1 MLPGPP
7 LPATFVAL
15 LFAQAE
21 PAPPPAPQTGGD
33 PAPRVAEAPTGPP
46 ATALGFG
53 AAAAFRFGAAGRDV
67 PPRLG
72 FSIHP
77 SFEWRYAHVAGWLE
91 LGAQLDFSFDRF
103 AERVTLAVP
112 LEGGQ
117 EAPFDDL
124 RTVSHFDFAALQTVG
139 FRVRRVR
146 PWGAAGVGVS
156 LAHFST
162 LEPEYRPGEQRA
174 TRPVVR
180 GAAGVDVDVFPQTS
194 VGLRVDGAWMLFTP
208 RLTTEGGRTISPF
221 GDRLAIGAAV
231 RYWF

>member
-15 LFAQAE
+15 LVAQAE
-21 PAPPPAPQTGGD
+21 PAPPPPSHGD
-33 PAPRVAEAPTGPP
+33 PAPSVTEAPAGPP

-77 SFEWRYAHVAGWLE
+77 SFERRYALVASWLD
-91 LGAQLDFSFDRF
+91 LGVQLDFSFDRF

-112 LEGGQ
+112 LQGGR
-117 EAPFDDL
+117 EAPFDDV
-124 RTVSHFDFAALQTVG
+124 RTVSHFDFAALQTIGARVG
-139 FRVRRVR
+139 RVR
-146 PWGAAGVGVS
+146 PWGAAGLGVS

-180 GAAGVDVDVFPQTS
+180 GAAGVDVHILPQTS
-194 VGLRVDGAWMLFTP
+194 VGLRVDGAWMLFAP
-208 RLTTEGGRTISPF
+208 RFTTQAGRTISAF